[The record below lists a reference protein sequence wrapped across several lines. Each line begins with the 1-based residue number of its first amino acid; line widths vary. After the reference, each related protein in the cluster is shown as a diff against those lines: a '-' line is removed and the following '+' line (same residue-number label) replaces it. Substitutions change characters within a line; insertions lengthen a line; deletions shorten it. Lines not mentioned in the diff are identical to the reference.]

1 MTIFDWFAGDN
12 VDRENNIVVK
22 TGANSKCS
30 QPTPSKVN
38 ITVGDIKEG
47 KVTDSFGHTSE
58 VVLFLRRGKK

>member
-1 MTIFDWFAGDN
+1 MSIIGWITGNN

-30 QPTPSKVN
+30 HPTPCKVN

-47 KVTDSFGHTSE
+47 KVTDSFGDTSQ